1 MKYVA
6 YYRVSTK
13 TQGQSGLGLEAQ
25 RETVAR
31 FTGSHDV
38 VGHYTEV
45 ESGGKDARPIL
56 AQAIERAQTEDAT
69 LLIAKLDRLSRDAAF
84 IMTLR
89 NTGVRFVCCDM
100 PEANTLTIGIMAV
113 MAQHEREIG
122 QRRTREGLQA
132 AKARGVVLGNPSHM
146 TDKARAKSIET
157 RKKAA
162 AENESWQRARAFAKV
177 ARVQGMTFRQIAGE
191 LNTNGYTTRFGKP
204 FAATTVK
211 RLVD

>member
-13 TQGQSGLGLEAQ
+13 QQGASGLGLEAQ
-25 RETVAR
+25 RETVER
-31 FTGSHDV
+31 FAGADAV
-38 VGHYTEV
+38 IGDYTEI
-45 ESGGKDARPIL
+45 ESGKNNARPIL
-56 AQAIERAQTEDAT
+56 AQAIEQAQRENAT

-84 IMTLR
+84 VLMLK

-113 MAQHEREIG
+113 MAQHEREMIAK
-122 QRRTREGLQA
+122 RTREGLQV

-157 RKKAA
+157 RKQAA

-177 ARVQGMTFRQIAGE
+177 GRKQGMTFRQIAGE
-191 LNTNGYTTRFGKP
+191 LNTNGYTTRYGKP

>member
-1 MKYVA
+1 
-6 YYRVSTK
+6 
-13 TQGQSGLGLEAQ
+13 LEAQ
-25 RETVAR
+25 RETVER
-31 FTGSHDV
+31 FAGSHGV
-38 VGHYTEV
+38 IGHYTEI
-45 ESGGKDARPIL
+45 ESGKDNARPIL
-56 AQAIERAQTEDAT
+56 AQAIEHAKRENAT

-84 IMTLR
+84 VMTLK
-89 NTGVRFVCCDM
+89 NTGVVFVCCDM

-113 MAQHEREIG
+113 MAQHEREMIAK
-122 QRRTREGLQA
+122 RTREGLQA

-157 RKKAA
+157 RKQAA